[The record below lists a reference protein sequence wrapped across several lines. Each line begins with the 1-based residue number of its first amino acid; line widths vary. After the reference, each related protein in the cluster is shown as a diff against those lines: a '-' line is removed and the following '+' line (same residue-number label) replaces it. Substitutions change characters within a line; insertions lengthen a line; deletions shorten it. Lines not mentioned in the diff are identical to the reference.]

1 MQGMIAFLVLFAP
14 PSIRVEPSQT
24 TIRSNETTITVSADG
39 SILIKGPSIDLIL
52 PAASAPKP
60 EVIPEKDPLQESI
73 FSIYGGLQEP
83 QKAQDAAAIAK
94 KYKSLE
100 WHKIQTVG
108 DLASTLRGVVPATRF
123 APVRERISREIVSV
137 FGDDPSATVTDEMQV
152 KGRALFAKLA
162 GILEE
167 CK

>member
-14 PSIRVEPSQT
+14 PSIRVEPNQT
-24 TIRSNETTITVSADG
+24 TIRSNETTITVNADG

-60 EVIPEKDPLQESI
+60 EVLPEKDPLQDSI

-100 WHKIQTVG
+100 WNKIQTVG
-108 DLASTLRGVVPATRF
+108 DLANVLRGAVPATRF
-123 APVRERISREIVSV
+123 APVRERISREIVV
-137 FGDDPSATVTDEMQV
+137 IFGDNPDTAITDEMQA

-162 GILEE
+162 VILEE